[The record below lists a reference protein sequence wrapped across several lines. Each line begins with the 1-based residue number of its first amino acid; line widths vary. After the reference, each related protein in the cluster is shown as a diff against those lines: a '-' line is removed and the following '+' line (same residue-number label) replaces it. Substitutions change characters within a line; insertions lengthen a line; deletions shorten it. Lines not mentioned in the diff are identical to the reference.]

1 MPKKRDHALEA
12 MEGFGSG
19 SPLLEWALLN
29 GGREQNYAVR
39 IGLLLIRRAII
50 LVIFSLAESGCFSR
64 FEFRSM
70 DVLPPKPALDA

>member
-1 MPKKRDHALEA
+1 MPKKRAHALEV
-12 MEGFGSG
+12 MEGFGTG

-29 GGREQNYAVR
+29 GGRGQNYAVR
-39 IGLLLIRRAII
+39 TGSLLIRRAII

-70 DVLPPKPALDA
+70 DVLPPKAALDA